1 MTRNKVLLFP
11 SLFITILGS
20 TLFSFATGLYLL
32 EITGKGSYFAYNII
46 LSVLPSI
53 FLMPILGAL
62 LDRFSKKKLIL
73 LSDFLNGSL
82 MLIIYLLWERVNG
95 LTLIYIGNFL
105 TQILS
110 LVVFLGFE
118 SGKRELFTKE
128 WLTSANAYT
137 SAINSLCR
145 LLGTFGGGVIYAFL
159 DIKYFIFING
169 VSFLI
174 SFIFEL
180 FLKFKR
186 DLEKEEQ
193 KEKNTFKKALNYIYS
208 NNFLKIIMIL
218 GLIFNFLYSLSV
230 IVVFPYLINNQ
241 FNLGSSSYGIIQS
254 CGSGGM
260 IIGALLVKR
269 LNVRMRLFNI
279 MGLMFLTSSLII
291 FSGIPFFIN
300 LEQYYITIL
309 YSIIFSVLGVVITFF
324 DIPLFTYFQETIPA
338 GIIGKVLGV
347 FISLVKSVAP
357 IGIVISGLLIDSISV
372 KSNLVIGC
380 GLFFLVGILSY
391 FKVAKY
397 NKEKAL
403 S

>member
-1 MTRNKVLLFP
+1 MTRNKILLFP

-95 LTLIYIGNFL
+95 LTLIYVGNFL

-128 WLTSANAYT
+128 WLISANAYT
-137 SAINSLCR
+137 TAINSLCR
-145 LLGTFGGGVIYAFL
+145 LLGTFGGGVIYTFL

-169 VSFLI
+169 ISFFI
-174 SFIFEL
+174 SFIFEM

-186 DLEKEEQ
+186 EVGMEEQ
-193 KEKNTFKKALNYIYS
+193 KENNTFKEALKYIYS
-208 NNFLKIIMIL
+208 DSLLKIVMIL
-218 GLIFNFLYSLSV
+218 GLLFNFLYSLSV
-230 IVVFPYLINNQ
+230 IVVFPYLINNE
-241 FNLGSSSYGIIQS
+241 FNLGSSNYGVIQS
-254 CGSGGM
+254 CGSSGM
-260 IIGALLVKR
+260 ILGALLVKR
-269 LNVRMRLFNI
+269 LNVKMKFINI
-279 MGLMFLTSSLII
+279 IGLMFLTSSLII
-291 FSGIPFFIN
+291 LLGIPFFIT
-300 LEQYYITIL
+300 LEQYYITVL
-309 YSIIFSVLGVVITFF
+309 YSIIFSVLGIVITFF
-324 DIPLFTYFQETIPA
+324 DIPLFTYFQETIPI
-338 GIIGKVLGV
+338 GIIGKVLGI
-347 FISLVKSVAP
+347 FISLAKSVSP
-357 IGIVISGLLIDSISV
+357 IGVAISGFLIDSISV
-372 KSNLVIGC
+372 KNNLLIGC
-380 GLFFLVGILSY
+380 GLFFLVGVLSY
-391 FKVAKY
+391 FKVKLGKKLY
-397 NKEKAL
+397 HNL
-403 S
+403 